1 MTNTDAPADTTPVM
15 DEQVPPRHY
24 VFLAF
29 LTLLNVMNFVDRQL
43 LASFA
48 NFIVPDLG
56 LTNTQFGVLTGFAFI
71 LFYAFMGLFMGAA
84 ADMFHRPRLV
94 ALGVTL
100 WSILTAVSGAARG
113 FVSLAIPRM
122 FIGVGESVLTPTS
135 MSMLAD
141 RFPPARLGFAAGIY
155 YMGVPIGVGL
165 SLVIAGY
172 LGPTIGWRNCFYA
185 LGALGLVLAGVML
198 LVKET
203 PRRHAPV
210 AGLDGKVPRPK
221 LKDIFATGARALKHS
236 PALALTMAGGVALH
250 FILGAAAFD
259 QLWFV
264 EERGF
269 ERAYIAQTTGW
280 IAAGAGVLG
289 NLFGGMGG
297 DWFYRRTGQG
307 RATFLFWIMLIL
319 APINIAYRLVPPDT
333 LWFWLGVFVGFFQLG
348 CFYGPTFASVQELV
362 PPQIRATVV
371 AFYILMLNLVGLGFG
386 ITAGG
391 FTIDALATADVEQ
404 PYTWTLVIFT
414 GISLTAIPLF
424 FVAGRRFRGDQER
437 LMKMEAER
445 LEHEGRG

>member
-1 MTNTDAPADTTPVM
+1 MSDVAATAAVENESAPVAA
-15 DEQVPPRHY
+15 RHY

-56 LTNTQFGVLTGFAFI
+56 LTNAQFGLLTGFAFI
-71 LFYAFMGLFMGAA
+71 LFYAAMGLFMGAA

-94 ALGVTL
+94 AAGLAL
-100 WSILTAVSGAARG
+100 WSALTALSGAARG
-113 FVSLAIPRM
+113 FVTLAIPRM

-141 RFPPARLGFAAGIY
+141 RFPPARLGFAAGTY

-172 LGPTIGWRNCFYA
+172 LGPALGWRNCFYF
-185 LGALGLVLAGVML
+185 LGALGLCLAVAML
-198 LVKET
+198 FVKET
-203 PRRHAPV
+203 PRRHVAAVAAGAPPV
-210 AGLDGKVPRPK
+210 ARPR
-221 LKDIFATGARALKHS
+221 LQEIFATAFRALRGS

-264 EERGF
+264 QERGF
-269 ERAYIAQTTGW
+269 ERAYIARTTGW
-280 IAAGAGVLG
+280 IATVAGVLG
-289 NLFGGMGG
+289 TLVGGIGG
-297 DWFYRRTGQG
+297 DLWLKRTGQG
-307 RATFLFWIMLIL
+307 RAMLLFWIMLLL
-319 APINIAYRLVPPDT
+319 APINVAYRLVPPESA
-333 LWFWLGVFVGFFQLG
+333 WFWVGVFVGFFQLG

-371 AFYILMLNLVGLGFG
+371 AFYILLLNLLGLGFG

-391 FTIDALATADVEQ
+391 YCIDWLQATGVEQ

-414 GISLTAIPLF
+414 AISLTAIPLF
-424 FVAGRRFRGDQER
+424 FAAGTRFARDRER
-437 LMKMEAER
+437 LFA
-445 LEHEGRG
+445 LEGAAP

>member
-1 MTNTDAPADTTPVM
+1 MSDVAANAAVEDESAPVA
-15 DEQVPPRHY
+15 PRHY

-56 LTNTQFGVLTGFAFI
+56 LTNAQFGLLTGFAFI
-71 LFYAFMGLFMGAA
+71 LFYAAMGLFMGAA
-84 ADMFHRPRLV
+84 ADLLHRPRLV
-94 ALGVTL
+94 AAGLAL
-100 WSILTAVSGAARG
+100 WSALTALSGAARG
-113 FVSLAIPRM
+113 FVTLAIPRM

-141 RFPPARLGFAAGIY
+141 RFPPSRLGFAAGAY

-172 LGPTIGWRNCFYA
+172 LGPAIGWRNCFYF
-185 LGALGLVLAGVML
+185 LGATGIGLAVVML
-198 LVKET
+198 FVKET
-203 PRRHAPV
+203 PRRHVAAAGPTPV
-210 AGLDGKVPRPK
+210 ARPR
-221 LKDIFATGARALKHS
+221 LKEIFATAFRALRGS

-264 EERGF
+264 QERGF

-280 IAAGAGVLG
+280 IATFAGVLG
-289 NLFGGMGG
+289 NLVGGIGG
-297 DWFYRRTGQG
+297 DLWLKRTGQG
-307 RATFLFWIMLIL
+307 RAMLLFWIMLLL
-319 APINIAYRLVPPDT
+319 APINVAYRLVPPESA
-333 LWFWLGVFVGFFQLG
+333 WFWIGVFVGFFQLG

-371 AFYILMLNLVGLGFG
+371 AFYILLLNLVGLGFG

-391 FTIDALATADVEQ
+391 YCIDWLQAAGIAQ

-414 GISLTAIPLF
+414 AISLTAIPLF
-424 FVAGRRFRGDQER
+424 FAAGTRFARDRDR
-437 LMKMEAER
+437 LFA
-445 LEHEGRG
+445 LEGTA